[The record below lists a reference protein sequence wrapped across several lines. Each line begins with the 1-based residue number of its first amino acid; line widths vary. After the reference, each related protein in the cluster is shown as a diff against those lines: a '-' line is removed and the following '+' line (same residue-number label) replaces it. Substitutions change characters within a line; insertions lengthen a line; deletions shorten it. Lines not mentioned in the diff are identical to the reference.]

1 MEVHELGAAEV
12 DVGFLTKSLVE
23 SYCFL
28 VTVVVCCWHR
38 PGKQETFPS
47 RPGSVTQMLKNGLR
61 DLETKLR
68 GHGGHGNPPIRGH
81 HLGEESRRLSEANHP
96 ENLFPL
102 IEKTNLSRRVATSLF
117 RFTLVDAEKSGNI
130 RGKRRY
136 RFR

>member
-28 VTVVVCCWHR
+28 VTVVVRRWHR
-38 PGKQETFPS
+38 PGKQEISPS

-61 DLETKLR
+61 DLETELR
-68 GHGGHGNPPIRGH
+68 GHGGYGNPPIRGH
-81 HLGEESRRLSEANHP
+81 HLGEESRRLSEADDT

-102 IEKTNLSRRVATSLF
+102 IEESNLSRRVATSLF
-117 RFTLVDAEKSGNI
+117 RFTLVDAEKSGNVW
-130 RGKRRY
+130 RKRRY